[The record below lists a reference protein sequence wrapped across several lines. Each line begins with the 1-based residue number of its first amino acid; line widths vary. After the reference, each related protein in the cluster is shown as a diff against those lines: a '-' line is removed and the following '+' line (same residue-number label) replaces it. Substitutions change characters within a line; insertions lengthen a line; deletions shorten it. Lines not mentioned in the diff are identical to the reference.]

1 MAGCWVESLELL
13 QCMKQSH
20 LVADVVSY
28 NVARLESI
36 FKQFSIS
43 FQSVFN
49 QFSSFEI
56 SLG

>member
-43 FQSVFN
+43 FQSVFK
-49 QFSSFEI
+49 
-56 SLG
+56 L